1 MLFDFPAQPKVAVP
15 TVDLNLKRGLD
26 NMPPQVRAALAVV
39 ICLTFAVIPARTGE
53 QREQTPSTC
62 VVEPTRFQGWD
73 AERMANR
80 WVTLI
85 FVPKLGG
92 RLMQVTFGSHD
103 YLFVNPR
110 YLGQYFPPSQGAAEG
125 KWFNYGGDKI
135 WPLPEGTQDE
145 QHWAG
150 GSDVLDDGIYQF
162 RVLSTGKACT
172 VRLQGPPDERTGL
185 EYSRE
190 ISIDANSP
198 RIAFHAEMQNITGH
212 RIRWS
217 VQSVTQYD
225 TAEPGDPANYNR
237 DFWAFTPA
245 NPASV
250 FNRRF
255 DAHGG
260 PIDHPSYS
268 VQNNNL
274 FALHWSY
281 LEGEVGVD
289 STAGWV
295 AVVDGLSSFAMVER
309 FRIFPGADYPERA
322 SVIFYIDGPRLN
334 LNSKGMPEIGPTK
347 VEDTPYYMEAELNS
361 PLATL
366 APGESYAFDSEWFPT
381 RMTPHLVEVTDAG
394 VVGRELAAVSVG
406 GGLRLSG
413 FFGVFYTG
421 RLLAHLYDAQGV
433 ALKTL
438 ETTKADPLETV
449 SLDTTIPAPPATDR
463 VSMHL
468 IDEGGLDRGSLGEV
482 KVAKGGGEKSN

>member
-1 MLFDFPAQPKVAVP
+1 MQ
-15 TVDLNLKRGLD
+15 R
-26 NMPPQVRAALAVV
+26 QVRAALAVSV
-39 ICLTFAVIPARTGE
+39 CLLFAGIPARAAE
-53 QREQTPSTC
+53 QKDQPPAPC

-92 RLMQVTFGSHD
+92 RLMQVTFGSHE
-103 YLFVNPR
+103 YLFVNPL
-110 YLGQYFPPSQGAAEG
+110 YLGKYFPPSQGAGEG

-150 GSDVLDDGIYQF
+150 GSDVLDDGIYQLG
-162 RVLSTGKACT
+162 VLSTGKVCT
-172 VRLQGPPDERTGL
+172 IRMQGPPDERTGL

-190 ISIDANSP
+190 ISMSADSP
-198 RIAFHAEMQNITGH
+198 RIAFHAVMQNITGH

-217 VQSVTQYD
+217 VQSVTQYN
-225 TAEPGDPANYNR
+225 TAAPGDPGNYNR
-237 DFWAFTPA
+237 NFWAFTPA
-245 NPASV
+245 NPASA

-255 DAHGG
+255 DAHTG
-260 PIDHPSYS
+260 PIDHPSYGIQS
-268 VQNNNL
+268 NSL

-309 FRIFPGADYPERA
+309 FRFFPGADYPERA
-322 SVIFYIDGPRLN
+322 SVIFYIDGPTLN
-334 LNSKGMPEIGPTK
+334 LNGKGMPEISRTRL
-347 VEDTPYYMEAELNS
+347 EDAPYYMEAELNS
-361 PLATL
+361 PLVTL

-381 RMTPHLVEVTDAG
+381 RMTPHLVDVTDAG
-394 VVGRELAAVSVG
+394 MVGRELAALPVG
-406 GGLRLSG
+406 GGLRLTG
-413 FFGVFYTG
+413 FFGVFCAG

-433 ALKTL
+433 ALKTQ
-438 ETTKADPLETV
+438 EVRNADPLEAV
-449 SLDTTIPAPPATDR
+449 SLDTTIPAPPETDR
-463 VSMHL
+463 VSLHL
-468 IDEGGLDRGSLGEV
+468 LDEHGSDRGSLGEV
-482 KVAKGGGEKSN
+482 EVVKGSR

>member
-1 MLFDFPAQPKVAVP
+1 MDSRFRGNDRHVLAVRAAHA
-15 TVDLNLKRGLD
+15 KRGLT
-26 NMPPQVRAALAVV
+26 NMPCHVRATLVAAVSLA
-39 ICLTFAVIPARTGE
+39 FAIIPARAGE
-53 QREQTPSTC
+53 QTDQTPSPC
-62 VVEPTRFQGWD
+62 VVEPTRFHGWD
-73 AERMANR
+73 AQRMANR

-103 YLFVNPR
+103 YLFVNPL
-110 YLGQYFPPSQGAAEG
+110 YLGQYFPPSQGAGEG

-135 WPLPEGTQDE
+135 WPLPEGAQDE
-145 QHWAG
+145 QHWIV
-150 GSDVLDDGIYQF
+150 GSDLLDDGIYQF
-162 RVLSTGKACT
+162 RVLSTGKVCT
-172 VRLQGPPDERTGL
+172 IRMQGPPDEKTGL

-190 ISIDANSP
+190 ISIDADSP
-198 RIAFHAEMQNITGH
+198 RIAFHAKMQNITGH

-217 VQSVTQYD
+217 VQSVSQYN
-225 TAEPGDPANYNR
+225 TAAPGDATNYNR

-255 DAHGG
+255 DAHAG

-268 VQNNNL
+268 VQDNNL

-295 AVVDGLSSFAMVER
+295 TIVDGLSSFAMVER
-309 FRIFPGADYPERA
+309 FHFFPGADYPERS
-322 SVIFYIDGPRLN
+322 SVIFYIDGPSLQ
-334 LNSKGMPEIGPTK
+334 LNSKGMPEVSRTK
-347 VEDTPYYMEAELNS
+347 LEDAPYYMEAELNS
-361 PLATL
+361 PLVNL

-381 RMTPHLVEVTDAG
+381 RMTPHLIDVTDAG
-394 VVGRELAAVSVG
+394 AIGRELAAVPVG
-406 GGLRLSG
+406 SGLRLTG

-421 RLLAHLYDAQGV
+421 HLLARLYDARGV

-438 ETTKADPLETV
+438 EITKADPLEAV
-449 SLDTTIPAPPATDR
+449 SLDTTIPVPPETDR
-463 VSMHL
+463 VSLHL
-468 IDEGGLDRGSLGEV
+468 IDERGLDRGSLGEV
-482 KVAKGGGEKSN
+482 KVARGGGQ

>member
-1 MLFDFPAQPKVAVP
+1 MAALAY
-15 TVDLNLKRGLD
+15 LNAKRGLA
-26 NMPPQVRAALAVV
+26 NMRCQVRAAVAVV
-39 ICLTFAVIPARTGE
+39 VSLTFAMIPARAGE
-53 QREQTPSTC
+53 QTDQTPSPC

-85 FVPKLGG
+85 IVPKLGG

-103 YLFVNPR
+103 YLFVNPL

-135 WPLPEGTQDE
+135 WPLPEGAQDE
-145 QHWAG
+145 QHWIVA
-150 GSDVLDDGIYQF
+150 SDVLDDGIYQLTP
-162 RVLSTGKACT
+162 VLPTGETCT

-185 EYSRE
+185 QYSRE
-190 ISIDANSP
+190 ISIDAKSP
-198 RIAFHAEMQNITGH
+198 RISFRAVMQNITGH
-212 RIRWS
+212 QIRWS
-217 VQSVTQYD
+217 MQSVTQYN
-225 TAEPGDPANYNR
+225 TADPGDPAKYNR

-255 DAHGG
+255 DAHAG

-268 VQNNNL
+268 VLNNNL

-309 FRIFPGADYPERA
+309 FRFFPGADYPERA
-322 SVIFYIDGPRLN
+322 SVIFYIDGPRLK
-334 LNSKGMPEIGPTK
+334 LNSKGMPEISRTK
-347 VEDTPYYMEAELNS
+347 LDDAPYYMEAELNNPVVS
-361 PLATL
+361 LE
-366 APGESYAFDSEWFPT
+366 PGQSSALDSEWFPT
-381 RMTPHLVEVTDAG
+381 RMTPHLIDVTDAG
-394 VVGRELAAVSVG
+394 AIGRELAAVPVG
-406 GGLRLSG
+406 GGLRLTG

-421 RLLAHLYDAQGV
+421 RLLAHLYDARGV
-433 ALKTL
+433 ALKTV
-438 ETTKADPLETV
+438 EIAKADPLEAV
-449 SLDTTIPAPPATDR
+449 SLDTTIPAPPETDR
-463 VSMHL
+463 VSLHL
-468 IDEGGLDRGSLGEV
+468 LDERGLDRGSMGEV
-482 KVAKGGGEKSN
+482 KVVEGRGEKSD